1 LPEILLASQ
10 SELAPTFDESAV
22 RTHVEMLHTL
32 AKGFLGKFVVSAFF
46 ANPDG
51 EDRAG
56 GVVSHHAVGD
66 IDGMIDA
73 IMAHAHTPNANA
85 YICPNLMRTSL
96 ERGKKG
102 GEADVTSVLA
112 LVADLDDDTG
122 RSGAMP
128 VDPDYVIESS
138 PGNYQCFLL
147 LDRPLPPAEAKVLA
161 GALKR
166 AANADHCTVDTSH
179 VWRVPGALNW
189 PNAKKLA
196 RGRPSTPVAVTVADP
211 WTGSLTNV
219 ETLRTALAPW
229 NAPESSSGQLVP
241 LGELPSI
248 GGFAVSETAVAILAS
263 NDVGDRSAFA
273 ARVVEQLAFDGLTPE
288 QACAAFLSATGD
300 WFRRYDTKDAR
311 SDFVRLWARFG
322 QPHVDER
329 SRPTV
334 TIKLKSKSA
343 APVAA
348 NDNEPASAKLVDPWL
363 QRRHPILP
371 LGILPPIIEEYALS
385 QADIMGVD
393 PGGLAA
399 AAIAVCAAA
408 TPDSITL
415 RMKRH
420 DDWTESPRLWVALV
434 GNPSAKKS
442 PIISAATRALR
453 SLDDELVGK
462 YLQEKR
468 TWDALDKA
476 GKAANRA
483 PLQIRTRIEDVTVEA
498 AQEVLKDSPEG
509 VLLIRDELSGW
520 FGSMERYG
528 TGKGA
533 SADRSFWLTAYNGGS
548 YSVNRV
554 GRGVVSIPNLS
565 ISMLGGIQ
573 PDAIKRIAADSAD
586 DGLLQRLFPICMGTA
601 TVGRD
606 VPPAAAVGQYG
617 GMVRDLYKTRRPLM
631 GGMSETS
638 LKFDA
643 AGHDLRQELAEKHH
657 DMSTGWE
664 ILNKKL
670 ASHIGKYDGLFGRLC
685 ITFHCIDY
693 AGKPLPHVIPYE
705 TAQRA
710 AEFLHEFLF
719 PHALAFY
726 TNILG
731 LSDRHDALL
740 ATAGWILTHKPESI
754 TVRDVRRGDRIMR
767 DMDVD
772 DAEQILRK
780 LDAMSW
786 LDPKPSARR
795 DSVTYAVNPLV
806 FSEFGYRAEKE
817 IARREK
823 ARALIASTS

>member
-1 LPEILLASQ
+1 M
-10 SELAPTFDESAV
+10 APIPKTKLQPFTPVFDDAAV
-22 RTHVEMLHTL
+22 RTHVQMLHSL
-32 AKGFLGKFVVSAFF
+32 AKDIDGLLVVSAFL
-46 ANPDG
+46 ANPLG
-51 EDRAG
+51 EKDAPG
-56 GVVSHHAVGD
+56 AVSHCRIGD
-66 IDGMIDA
+66 VDGMVEA
-73 IMAHAHTPNANA
+73 VMAHAHTPNANVF
-85 YICPNLMRTSL
+85 CGLQVMRKGL
-96 ERGKKG
+96 GRGSRG
-102 GEADVTSVLA
+102 QESDIVAVLG
-112 LVADLDDDTG
+112 LVADMDADTG
-122 RSGAMP
+122 MTGELP
-128 VDPDYVIESS
+128 VQASLVLETSR
-138 PGNYQCFLL
+138 GNFQPFILF
-147 LDRPLPPAEAKVLA
+147 DRPIPPSEAKPLA
-161 GALKR
+161 AALKR
-166 AANADHCTVDTSH
+166 ATGSDHGTADVAH
-179 VWRVPGALNW
+179 VWRIPGCLNW
-189 PNAKKLA
+189 PNKKKLE
-196 RGRPSTPVAVTVADP
+196 RGRSAEPEPVAVVQAWD
-211 WTGSLTNV
+211 GSLTNV
-219 ETLRTALAPW
+219 EGLRTALEPFAEQ
-229 NAPESSSGQLVP
+229 AAMERAAVFI
-241 LGELPSI
+241 GEPASLDGVTISD
-248 GGFAVSETAVAILAS
+248 TAVAILSA
-263 NDVGDRSAFA
+263 NDVGDRSAHA
-273 ARVVEQLAFDGLTPE
+273 ARAVEQLAFDNLSAE
-288 QACAAFLSATGD
+288 QACAAFLAAEGD

-311 SDFVRLWARFG
+311 SDFARLWARFG

-329 SRPTV
+329 SQPTV

-348 NDNEPASAKLVDPWL
+348 NDNEPSSAKLVDPWL
-363 QRRHPILP
+363 QRRHPSLP

-415 RMKRH
+415 KMKRH

-468 TWDALDKA
+468 VWDGLDKA

-565 ISMLGGIQ
+565 VSMLGGVQ

-631 GGMSETS
+631 GGLSETS

-693 AGKPLPHVIPYE
+693 AGKPLPHVIPLE

-823 ARALIASTS
+823 ARVLIASSA